1 MQRILSTILVA
12 GLALSLIGCGERHGT
27 VPVSV
32 TITQKGSPLEGATVV
47 AISSDGSGNTASAV
61 TDASGVATLQT
72 PAKGA
77 GVLPGEY
84 QVAVTKWVE
93 GKTIPAPSED
103 DPKATTVE
111 RTNALPAKYAT
122 HATSGFILTVGK
134 KASGETFDI
143 PE

>member
-12 GLALSLIGCGERHGT
+12 GFALSLIGCGERHGT
-27 VPVSV
+27 VPVKV

-47 AISSDGSGNTASAV
+47 VISSDGSGNTASAV
-61 TDASGVATLQT
+61 TDASGMAALQT

-84 QVAVTKWVE
+84 QVAVTKWVA

-103 DPKATTVE
+103 DPQATTVE
-111 RTNALPAKYAT
+111 RNNALPAKYAT
-122 HATSGFILTVGK
+122 HATSGFTLTVSS
-134 KASGETFDI
+134 KATEATFDI
-143 PE
+143 AE